1 MFGLTYLCLSTSVT
15 TCDCLGEL
23 MELIYDVQIS
33 CFLAYFYKHF
43 RIANENNLLLKRKP
57 FDFILSFVIEMSQM
71 TYT

>member
-1 MFGLTYLCLSTSVT
+1 
-15 TCDCLGEL
+15 